1 MESRTPGGESLKLE
15 IFENGKTE
23 SLVPRL
29 LTLDGF
35 TFSPLVL
42 TRDPSMLHAFVL
54 FFKES
59 RHT

>member
-1 MESRTPGGESLKLE
+1 MESQTPGGESLKLE

-42 TRDPSMLHAFVL
+42 TRDASMLHAFVL
-54 FFKES
+54 FF
-59 RHT
+59 